1 MCITLCVGTVT
12 QYPAVACEGD
22 RVVVSCDLTVPNP
35 DDVFASVLTNFVVG
49 SSGAIT
55 ETTVNGDTTI
65 GDVDLSK
72 LTAVAI
78 GGTNKN
84 VQGNITLLSYTT
96 ADIDTRLGCTNVYFI
111 GGVSANRNFV
121 TETLNLIQAG

>member
-22 RVVVSCDLTVPNP
+22 RVVVSCDLTVPNQG
-35 DDVFASVLTNFVVG
+35 DRFASELTDFIVG
-49 SSGAIT
+49 SSGAVPDS
-55 ETTVNGDTTI
+55 TVNGNNTI

-72 LTAVAI
+72 FTAVAI

-84 VQGNITLLSYTT
+84 VQGNLTLLSYTT
-96 ADIDTRLGCTNVYFI
+96 ADIDTRLGCSNEYFV
-111 GGVSANRNFV
+111 GGVTSNRDFV
-121 TETLNLIQAG
+121 TETLNLTQAG

>member
-35 DDVFASVLTNFVVG
+35 DDVFASILTDFVVG
-49 SSGAIT
+49 SSSTT
-55 ETTVNGDTTI
+55 ETIVNGDTTV
-65 GDVDLSK
+65 GGVDLSK

-78 GGTNKN
+78 GGNDTNI
-84 VQGNITLLSYTT
+84 QGNITLLSYTT
-96 ADIDTRLGCTNVYFI
+96 ADIDTRLGCTNQYFV
-111 GGVSANRNFV
+111 GGVTSNRKIV
-121 TETLNLIQAG
+121 TETLNLTQAG